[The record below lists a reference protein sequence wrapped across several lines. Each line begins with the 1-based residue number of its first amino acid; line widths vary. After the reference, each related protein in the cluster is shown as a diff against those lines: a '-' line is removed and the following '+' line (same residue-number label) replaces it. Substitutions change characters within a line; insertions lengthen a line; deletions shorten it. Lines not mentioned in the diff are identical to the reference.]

1 MRQSPTHIEIS
12 EKTVGDVSRHRS
24 SSGQHRRSAQPRPA
38 RTPGAHR
45 RSADSDVAATQRV
58 VTARSHARAARAPL
72 HRAKVT
78 RVAIRAPRF
87 AVRPVARVV
96 RPVGQA
102 ALQLSRRARPVL
114 GRLGPALRRP
124 RLAVAAAVL
133 GCLALASAAQ
143 GVNHSPSAFAVD
155 PARSAVRPVSDEAS
169 RSSPRVGTTPASTVG
184 GAVADARV
192 RVDGAPQADATA
204 AAATATA
211 AAKAAAAA
219 QAAEAAKAAALAK
232 WKADNPMPVAGL
244 TQIQMNNALRIVGE
258 GKALGLPKRA
268 YVLAVACAMQE
279 SNLTNLASNVLP
291 ESFNYPHEGAGADH
305 DSVGLFQQRPSS
317 GWGSVKDLMTPAYA
331 AKQFYDALVSIA
343 GWQSMALTYAIQAV
357 QVSAYPDA
365 YAPHEWAA
373 QTVVDALTG

>member
-1 MRQSPTHIEIS
+1 
-12 EKTVGDVSRHRS
+12 
-24 SSGQHRRSAQPRPA
+24 
-38 RTPGAHR
+38 
-45 RSADSDVAATQRV
+45 VA
-58 VTARSHARAARAPL
+58 TARSHARAARVPL

-78 RVAIRAPRF
+78 RVTIRAPRF
-87 AVRPVARVV
+87 AVRPVARAV
-96 RPVGQA
+96 RPVGQVA
-102 ALQLSRRARPVL
+102 RQLSHRARPVL

-143 GVNHSPSAFAVD
+143 GVNHSPPAFAAD
-155 PARSAVRPVSDEAS
+155 PAHPSVRPVSDEVS

-192 RVDGAPQADATA
+192 RVDGAPASDAVDA
-204 AAATATA
+204 AAA

-219 QAAEAAKAAALAK
+219 EAAAAQAAQAAKAAAVAK
-232 WKADNPMPVAGL
+232 WKADNPTPVAGL
-244 TQIQMNNALRIVGE
+244 TQMQMNNALRIVGE

-268 YVLAVACAMQE
+268 FVLAVACAMQE

-291 ESFNYPHEGAGADH
+291 ESYNYPHEGAGADH

-317 GWGSVKDLMTPAYA
+317 GWGSVQDLMTPAYA

-343 GWQSMALTYAIQAV
+343 GWQSMALTDAIQAV

>member
-1 MRQSPTHIEIS
+1 
-12 EKTVGDVSRHRS
+12 
-24 SSGQHRRSAQPRPA
+24 
-38 RTPGAHR
+38 
-45 RSADSDVAATQRV
+45 VA
-58 VTARSHARAARAPL
+58 TARGHARAARVPL
-72 HRAKVT
+72 HRAKLT
-78 RVAIRAPRF
+78 RITIRAPRF

-96 RPVGQA
+96 RPVGLVA
-102 ALQLSRRARPVL
+102 RQLSHRARPVL

-143 GVNHSPSAFAVD
+143 GVNHSAPAFAAD
-155 PARSAVRPVSDEAS
+155 PTHSAVRPVSDEVS

-192 RVDGAPQADATA
+192 RVDGSPPADADADA
-204 AAATATA
+204 AAA
-211 AAKAAAAA
+211 AAKAAAAAGAAAA

-232 WKADNPMPVAGL
+232 WKADNPTPVAGL
-244 TQIQMNNALRIVGE
+244 TQLQMNNALRIVGE

-291 ESFNYPHEGAGADH
+291 ESYNYPHEGAGADH

-317 GWGSVKDLMTPAYA
+317 GWGSVQDLMTPAYA
-331 AKQFYDALVSIA
+331 AKQFYDALVSIG